1 MSGFIAL
8 CWIGF
13 KIKDFYWSIH
23 PEHNQRVE
31 AGGSVFFSILGKL
44 IPTNT
49 LDNPVYRVENIK
61 YSF

>member
-8 CWIGF
+8 CWIEF

-31 AGGSVFFSILGKL
+31 AGGSVFFPFL
-44 IPTNT
+44 
-49 LDNPVYRVENIK
+49 EN
-61 YSF
+61 